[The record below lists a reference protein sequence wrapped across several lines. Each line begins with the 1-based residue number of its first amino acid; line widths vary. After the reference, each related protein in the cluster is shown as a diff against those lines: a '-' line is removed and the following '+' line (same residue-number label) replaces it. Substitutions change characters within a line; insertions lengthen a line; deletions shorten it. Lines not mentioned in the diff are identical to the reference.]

1 MSDRIN
7 HAGMAAAIP
16 ATPRWAWIVEDDPD
30 FTRQIIEA
38 LTNLS
43 GFWRVAS
50 FATGAAILEYG
61 LSRDSGPDLIL
72 VDMGLPDIG
81 GAEVIRGLHARFPE
95 ALILVISVIDSEQ
108 RVIEAIT
115 SGALGYLLKGDSSLG
130 MSRGIA
136 EVMQGNYPISP
147 KLARYLFKLAA
158 RTQGSNPTAA
168 ASMPRLTPREME
180 LLQHIADGCSYTEAA
195 DNMGISLST
204 VQSNIRNLYRKL
216 DVHSQVQ
223 AVTKARDHGLL
234 SE

>member
-1 MSDRIN
+1 MSDPMN
-7 HAGMAAAIP
+7 HTEKVAGIP
-16 ATPRWAWIVEDDPD
+16 APARRAWIVEDDPD

-38 LTNLS
+38 LSHLS
-43 GFWRVAS
+43 GFWQVAS
-50 FATGAAILEYG
+50 FVTGAAIRDYG
-61 LSRDSGPDLIL
+61 LSRHVGPDLIL
-72 VDMGLPDIG
+72 VDMGLPDMG
-81 GAEVIRGLHARFPE
+81 GAEVIRGMHARFPE
-95 ALILVISVIDSEQ
+95 ALIMVISVIDSEQ

-130 MSRGIA
+130 MSRGIE

-147 KLARYLFKLAA
+147 KLARYLFKLARPQDLTRA
-158 RTQGSNPTAA
+158 SGSIPQ
-168 ASMPRLTPREME
+168 LTPRELE

-234 SE
+234 AE

>member
-16 ATPRWAWIVEDDPD
+16 ATARWAWIVEDDPD

-81 GAEVIRGLHARFPE
+81 GAEVIRALHARFPE
-95 ALILVISVIDSEQ
+95 SLILVISVIDSEQ

-158 RTQGSNPTAA
+158 RPQASNQTAA
-168 ASMPRLTPREME
+168 NMPRLTPRETE